1 MKTFNHLF
9 KMLQRRP
16 FGQEISEAPLKKTGW
31 LSPLLSIIFGLLII
45 ISWIFASPVTPSQA
59 QSPNYLHTE
68 GNAIVDAN
76 GNRVILTGINWF
88 GLETESFAPHG
99 LWARSL
105 ESLLDQIQDL
115 GFNTIRLPY
124 SNELLDSS
132 SLPNNINYD
141 LNPDLEGLTGLEIM
155 DKIIEGAG
163 SRGIRVILDRHRPD
177 SNAQSELWYTDKFDE
192 ERWISDWV
200 MLTERYKG
208 NDTVIGMDLHNEPH
222 GAATWGTGDV
232 TTDWRLAAERAG
244 NAILAVNPNLLIVVQ
259 GVEQYEGDWY
269 WWGGNLA
276 GAGDYPVRLDHPDQL
291 VYSTHVYGPG
301 VYPQP
306 WFSDPEFPEN
316 LPGIWESHWAY
327 LIHENIAP
335 IIIGEFGGRSVGEDP
350 EGIWQRTL
358 VSYLR
363 DNNLSYYYW
372 TLNPNSGDTGGLL
385 LDDWQSIDTEKQNL
399 LSDYQFPSIGGE
411 IPNPESNEEPPT
423 PKPVE
428 EPLAP
433 IIIDPQTLGVKYRTA
448 NLEERS
454 QDSKPEFVI
463 YNSGT
468 TPIPLN
474 RIALFYWL
482 EDQGDQTLVFHCDW
496 AAIGCSNVRGSFDAK
511 EDAEKYL
518 RIDFGPAAGVIEQ
531 GQDSGEIKI
540 RFNRNDWSP
549 LEQSDDYSFSPVT
562 EYVEWDRVTLYVDGQ
577 RVWGKEPG
585 SEAALT
591 PVNPTT
597 TPLEPSPVPDVNA
610 DELPQQ
616 ESSNEEAVEQITP
629 AIIATDKPN
638 AQSSVD
644 PTPVGPTPVEPNN
657 VPTSAETI
665 PTVLIAV
672 AAVAIVILIGLGIAI
687 GLFLGRGKS

>member
-1 MKTFNHLF
+1 MRTFDHLL
-9 KMLQRRP
+9 KLLRQRL
-16 FGQEISEAPLKKTGW
+16 FDQGIYEALYKKTGR
-31 LSPLLSIIFGLLII
+31 PLLRVLFVFGMII
-45 ISWIFASPVTPSQA
+45 ISLGASMGVTNPSRA
-59 QSPNYLHTE
+59 QTPNYLHTE
-68 GNAIVDAN
+68 GSALVDSN

-105 ESLLDQIQDL
+105 ESFLDQIQEL

-124 SNELLDSS
+124 SNELFEPS
-132 SLPNNINYD
+132 SLPNSINYD

-177 SNAQSELWYTDKFDE
+177 SHAQSELWYTDMVDE

-200 MLTERYKG
+200 MLAERYKG

-222 GAATWGTGDV
+222 GPATWGTGDL

-244 NAILAVNPNLLIVVQ
+244 NAILAVNPDLLIIVQ

-269 WWGGNLA
+269 WWGGNLT
-276 GAGDYPVRLDHPDQL
+276 GAGDYPVRLDLPDQL

-306 WFSDPEFPEN
+306 WFSDAEFPEN
-316 LPGIWESHWAY
+316 LPEIWESHWAY
-327 LIHENIAP
+327 LVHENIAP
-335 IIIGEFGGRSVGEDP
+335 VIIGEFGGRSVGEDP

-385 LDDWQSIDTEKQNL
+385 LDDWQSIDTEKQDL
-399 LSDYQFPSIGGE
+399 LSEFQFPSIGSE
-411 IPNPESNEEPPT
+411 VPVPESIEELPT
-423 PKPVE
+423 PEPVE
-428 EPLAP
+428 ETPVP
-433 IIIDPQTLGVKYRTA
+433 ILIDPQTLLVKYRTA
-448 NLEERS
+448 NVEERS

-468 TPIPLN
+468 TAIPLS
-474 RIALFYWL
+474 RIELFYWL
-482 EDQGDQTLVFHCDW
+482 EDQGDQPLIFHCDW
-496 AAIGCSNVRGSFDAK
+496 AAIGCSNVKGSFDAK
-511 EDAEKYL
+511 EDGEKYL
-518 RIDFGPAAGVIEQ
+518 RINFGPAAGVIEQ
-531 GQDSGEIKI
+531 GQESGEIKI

-562 EYVEWDRVTLYVDGQ
+562 EYAEWDRVTLNVDGQ
-577 RVWGKEPG
+577 RVWGQEPG
-585 SEAALT
+585 SETDLA

-597 TPLEPSPVPDVNA
+597 MPVEPSPIPNVTA
-610 DELPQQ
+610 DELLQQ
-616 ESSNEEAVEQITP
+616 ETSNEEPVEQTTP
-629 AIIATDKPN
+629 TTIAADKPDE
-638 AQSSVD
+638 QSSID
-644 PTPVGPTPVEPNN
+644 PTPVEPNN
-657 VPTSAETI
+657 VPTSPETI
-665 PTVLIAV
+665 SAV
-672 AAVAIVILIGLGIAI
+672 WVAFAVGAVVILVGLGIVI
-687 GLFLGRGKS
+687 GLLLGRGKS